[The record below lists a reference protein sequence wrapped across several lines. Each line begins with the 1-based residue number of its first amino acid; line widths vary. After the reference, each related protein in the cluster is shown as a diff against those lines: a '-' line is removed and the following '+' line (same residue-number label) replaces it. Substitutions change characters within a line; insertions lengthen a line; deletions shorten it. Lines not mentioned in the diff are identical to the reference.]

1 MNKVYQ
7 LVSTNTETGQRL
19 DLFLAK
25 QDISLSRAQIQR
37 LIRAGRVTVNQS
49 LVKAHHKLKEGDQI
63 EVVVPPP
70 TESKIQSE
78 PIPLDIVYEDDSL
91 LVINK
96 TWGMVVHPAA
106 GNYTGT
112 LVNALLFH
120 CHDLSGIGGQ
130 ERPGIVHR
138 LDKDT
143 SGLLVVAKDDYTH
156 QQLAKQWQKRTIKRE
171 YLALV
176 KGEMLK
182 DHGEINIPI
191 GRHPLHRKKMWPN
204 RIKGRPAITLYRVQ
218 ERFRDFTLLKI
229 VLKTGRTHQIR
240 AHMAYLKYP
249 IVGDLVYGRK
259 LVIKD
264 YSPELQ
270 EKIKGLKGQALHA
283 ATLGFIHPK
292 RGEYMEF
299 HAPLPDEF
307 QELLMALRRERLS
320 VSQVLFL

>member
-143 SGLLVVAKDDYTH
+143 SGVLGVAKDDFTH
-156 QQLAKQWQKRTIKRE
+156 HQPAKE
-171 YLALV
+171 
-176 KGEMLK
+176 
-182 DHGEINIPI
+182 
-191 GRHPLHRKKMWPN
+191 WP
-204 RIKGRPAITLYRVQ
+204 
-218 ERFRDFTLLKI
+218 
-229 VLKTGRTHQIR
+229 KTH
-240 AHMAYLKYP
+240 
-249 IVGDLVYGRK
+249 
-259 LVIKD
+259 
-264 YSPELQ
+264 
-270 EKIKGLKGQALHA
+270 
-283 ATLGFIHPK
+283 
-292 RGEYMEF
+292 
-299 HAPLPDEF
+299 
-307 QELLMALRRERLS
+307 
-320 VSQVLFL
+320 